1 MVACAFDSDFA
12 RVAGLPVRWVN
23 SIMTAVVAVGIV
35 LTIRLIGIMLLISI
49 LTVPVIVAEIW
60 CRRFI
65 SIMAMAAAVGVVS
78 SAGGLFP
85 GYGGRC
91 ALLSNDC
98 VVADW
103 RLSAVACVIQSDDA
117 A

>member
-1 MVACAFDSDFA
+1 
-12 RVAGLPVRWVN
+12 
-23 SIMTAVVAVGIV
+23 MTAVVAVGIV

-78 SAGGLFP
+78 SAGGLFLATVVDVP
-85 GYGGRC
+85 CSAMIVLLQIGVY
-91 ALLSNDC
+91 LLSR
-98 VVADW
+98 VSFSLMM
-103 RLSAVACVIQSDDA
+103 RRKMQ
-117 A
+117 